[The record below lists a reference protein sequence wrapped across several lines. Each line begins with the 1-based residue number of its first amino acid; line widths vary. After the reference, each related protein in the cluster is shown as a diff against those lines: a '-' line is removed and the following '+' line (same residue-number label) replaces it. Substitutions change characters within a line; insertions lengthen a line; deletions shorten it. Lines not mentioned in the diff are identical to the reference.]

1 MVERLQA
8 RVGVVRCLEC
18 MFLHQP
24 NPVEDQYLCLRTL
37 REVRHEL
44 DEPIECRGFKLVPYV
59 WVPTFVGKTKS
70 YA

>member
-1 MVERLQA
+1 
-8 RVGVVRCLEC
+8 

-59 WVPTFVGKTKS
+59 WVPTFVGKAKS